1 MNHENLEDESL
12 DREVTDDESW
22 EILLDR
28 DESPVIVNANRG
40 TVHRHPLDPFYQRSV
55 QPHSNT
61 PKLLS
66 RLPRNQGKNVVS
78 SGSLNATPMT
88 A

>member
-28 DESPVIVNANRG
+28 DESPVIVGPSDSQER
-40 TVHRHPLDPFYQRSV
+40 RRPF
-55 QPHSNT
+55 
-61 PKLLS
+61 
-66 RLPRNQGKNVVS
+66 RNDW
-78 SGSLNATPMT
+78 
-88 A
+88 